1 MNFGLDNYNEMVNHF
16 GQTCADTTDSD
27 DTNKIELTNI
37 QLYDDVS
44 VTTDIETLSD
54 MESWAYD
61 TEEELA
67 LSIFDA
73 SRAYEDGKRDNLVLY
88 TEAELTDMIIRAGL
102 VVNLFDDEDNDYG
115 FNTHALALA
124 IIKKCTI
131 LIGVLHGN
139 YDCLKLR

>member
-1 MNFGLDNYNEMVNHF
+1 MKKVNK
-16 GQTCADTTDSD
+16 
-27 DTNKIELTNI
+27 TNATKIELTTM
-37 QLYDDVS
+37 QLYDDIS
-44 VTTDIETLSD
+44 VITEIETLSD
-54 MESWAYD
+54 MENWAYD

-67 LSIFDA
+67 LDLFDA

-88 TEAELTDMIIRAGL
+88 TEDELTDNIIRAGL

-115 FNTHALALA
+115 FNPHALALA

-139 YDCLKLR
+139 YDCLK